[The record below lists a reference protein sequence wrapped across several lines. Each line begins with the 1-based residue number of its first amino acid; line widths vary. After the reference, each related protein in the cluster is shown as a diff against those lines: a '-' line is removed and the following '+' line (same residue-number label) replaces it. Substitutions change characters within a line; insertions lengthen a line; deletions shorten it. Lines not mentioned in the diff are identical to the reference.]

1 MEISFIWLTFDLS
14 NQTNMKKLVIFIF
27 LFVSAIVSAQTA
39 EEIEMTVLV
48 NKVRTNP
55 TSLIPEVEKYIT
67 SVKKLNSM
75 GGKMTYQSTGKSVN
89 AIAEANALIAFLK
102 KVKPL
107 NALEL
112 SLVLYPTTKAQATYL
127 DSTNQL
133 VHTDANGKSLAERT
147 KSLGLVCG
155 ENCAFNTASATS
167 TLVQLLI
174 DLGVADKGHRANIFN
189 PNYKQISVAKVNNV
203 WVQDFTY

>member
-1 MEISFIWLTFDLS
+1 MEISFILPTFESS

-27 LFVSAIVSAQTA
+27 LFVSTIASAQTA
-39 EEIEMTVLV
+39 EEIEMTILV

-55 TSLIPEVEKYIT
+55 TSLIPEVEKYIA

-75 GGKMTYQSTGKSVN
+75 GGKMTNKSTEKNVN
-89 AIAEANALIAFLK
+89 AIGEANALIVFLK
-102 KVKPL
+102 KVKPV

-112 SLVLYPTTKAQATYL
+112 SVVLYSTTKTQATYL

-133 VHTDANGKSLAERT
+133 VHTDANGKTLAERT
-147 KSLGLVCG
+147 KSFGLVCG
-155 ENCAFNTASATS
+155 ENCVFNTSSATS
-167 TLVQLLI
+167 ALIQLLI
-174 DLGVADKGHRANIFN
+174 DLGVTDKGHRANIFN

-203 WVQDFTY
+203 WVQDFAY